1 MNDNPNPLAV
11 LLAILGALVGLLTG
25 IDRSIKPPPGDRRG

>member
-25 IDRSIKPPPGDRRG
+25 IDKGIKPPPGDRRG